1 MRVKGWFP
9 PMGPLTLSLL
19 ISQKGVSMGEQQ
31 EWSPWCLGDCH
42 HGGGAVGDDGA
53 KMMGENVGDS
63 SRGRVVMTT
72 QWWAGLCGGGRSWAA
87 P

>member
-42 HGGGAVGDDGA
+42 HGGGVVGDDGA

-72 QWWAGLCGGGRSWAA
+72 QWWAWLCGGGRSWAA

>member
-1 MRVKGWFP
+1 LRVKGWFP

-19 ISQKGVSMGEQQ
+19 ISQQGVSMGEQQ

-72 QWWAGLCGGGRSWAA
+72 QWWAWLCGGGRSWAA